1 MESIM
6 ATVIIKVGDSLHKYP
21 ATNVDRAIPVVTI
34 GRAFSNDVILTDPYI
49 GPSQLEIHNTN
60 NNDYDWHV
68 RITDTTNPVFLN
80 NKIIETADFDIS
92 SGDEIAIGRTN
103 ITIFSGEHEVAETRE
118 FSFTNWLHNH
128 KFQPLIASTMFLFL
142 LGITLLMGYLEL
154 STELLWTNLSAVVI
168 VVAVVAFLWASGWA
182 LVGHLFK
189 GNAHFFSHLFFTSI
203 SFILFLITADM
214 ASYVDYMFNSLLA
227 GEIVDWLI
235 VILLSGLLFGF
246 NLALVTYS
254 PGAFRNGLIVS
265 ICIWGVVLA
274 LDYLYQDSY
283 SNQPEHSVTIKP
295 SYIPT
300 SSPVSIEAYIEGY
313 DELFDELAVSES
325 K

>member
-6 ATVIIKVGDSLHKYP
+6 ASVIVKVGDSLHKYSAADGESASP
-21 ATNVDRAIPVVTI
+21 LVTI

-49 GPSQLEIHNTN
+49 GPSQLEIHNTDN
-60 NNDYDWHV
+60 SEYDWHV
-68 RITDTTNPVFLN
+68 RITDSTNPVFRN
-80 NKIIETADFDIS
+80 NKIIDSAGFDIS

-128 KFQPLIASTMFLFL
+128 KFKPLIASAMFLFL
-142 LGITLLMGYLEL
+142 LGVTLLMGYLEL
-154 STELLWTNLSAVVI
+154 STELLWTDLSAIVI

-189 GNAHFFSHLFFTSI
+189 GHHHFFSHLFFTSI

-214 ASYVDYMFNSLLA
+214 ASYVDYIFNSKLA
-227 GEIVDWLI
+227 GEIIDWSI
-235 VILLSGLLFGF
+235 VILLSGVLFGF
-246 NLALVTYS
+246 NLALVSFS
-254 PGAFRNGLIVS
+254 PGAFRNGLIAS
-265 ICIWGVVLA
+265 ICIWGVVLS
-274 LDYLYQDSY
+274 LDYLYQENY

-300 SSPVSIEAYIEGY
+300 GSAVSIEVYIEGY
-313 DELFDELAVSES
+313 DALFEELALSDD